1 VELSEYIRIVLH
13 WGWIAV
19 FLAILVAA
27 GAYAYSERQTP
38 IYEANLTIVLQ
49 PAVTHSDL
57 GQSVIALLR
66 SMSGEIATYSYLQE
80 AIARWGLEGITADTL
95 LSGRRLEVVPD
106 PGAFAIAIT
115 VRDPDPQRAANAAN
129 AIADLFAARR
139 AEWNARQY
147 QDDQILVAI
156 PDPARVSG
164 IYSPKT
170 KMMVAAGGVLGAG
183 LGAAIMGILE
193 WREAAAVRLPR
204 DLAQLKIPLLG
215 AIPPERRQRRSSLP
229 PNPAK
234 ARTYDSKH
242 PSQGR

>member
-13 WGWIAV
+13 RGWIAV
-19 FLAILVAA
+19 LLAILVAA

-49 PAVTHSDL
+49 PSVTHSDL

-66 SMSGEIATYSYLQE
+66 SLAGEITTYSYLQE

-115 VRDPDPQRAANAAN
+115 VRDPDPRLAANAAN

-139 AEWNARQY
+139 AEWNAKQY
-147 QDDQILVAI
+147 VDDQILVAI

-170 KMMVAAGGVLGAG
+170 KLTVAAGGVLGAG

-204 DLAQLKIPLLG
+204 DLAQLRIPLLG
-215 AIPPERRQRRSSLP
+215 AIPPERGQRRFSSSPSL
-229 PNPAK
+229 AK
-234 ARTYDSKH
+234 VKK
-242 PSQGR
+242 PSQG

>member
-13 WGWIAV
+13 RGWIAV

-95 LSGRRLEVVPD
+95 LSARRLEVVPD

-115 VRDPDPQRAANAAN
+115 VRDPDPQLAANAAN

-147 QDDQILVAI
+147 QDDQILVQI

-170 KMMVAAGGVLGAG
+170 KMIVAAGGVLGAG

-193 WREAAAVRLPR
+193 WREAAAVRVPR
-204 DLAQLKIPLLG
+204 DLAQLRVPLLG
-215 AIPPERRQRRSSLP
+215 AIPPERGRRHSPSRANL
-229 PNPAK
+229 AK
-234 ARTYDSKH
+234 ARTSGSKH
-242 PSQGR
+242 PSQG